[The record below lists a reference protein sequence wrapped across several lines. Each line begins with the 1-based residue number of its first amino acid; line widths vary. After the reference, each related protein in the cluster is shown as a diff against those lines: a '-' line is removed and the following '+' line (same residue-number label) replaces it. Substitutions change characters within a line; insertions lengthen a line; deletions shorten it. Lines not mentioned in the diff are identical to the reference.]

1 MAQADT
7 YVRARIDRDTKQR
20 ASDALAAMGLS
31 VSDAIRLLMVRIADE
46 HKLPFAIQV
55 PNLETIDAIS
65 ELESGQGQKVAN
77 VQALIAELH
86 AND

>member
-65 ELESGQGQKVAN
+65 ELESGQGQQVAN

>member
-1 MAQADT
+1 MAQEDT

-65 ELESGQGQKVAN
+65 ELESGQGQQVAN